1 MRSRSSHRS
10 SSLINSW
17 RYFSSCL
24 ARRLCSADGCAEV
37 ALEFVR
43 VIGSQSLEKSGSG
56 WPSLRARV
64 CFPALSVPAPVY
76 ARLATSPLRAA
87 KDRMRRPSLY
97 EHNPSDSDSPAN
109 VLESEQ
115 SLSGGG
121 RRERLNHGGASL
133 SGRSFFNFTLLSH
146 ESLCLRPLLLVEG
159 RRARHL
165 TLFSWR
171 RHSIS
176 WAWYK
181 PRSVL
186 VPCPSDGG
194 TTRGTTGGTRGHDI
208 EASVHG
214 NRGGEDVGRGD
225 RCRQEAGDK
234 RNHRAREGGRHRVRV
249 AGRRTRRRR
258 DVPARQRHDNG
269 GDAAELLESF
279 GDQLDAYKEQ
289 VAYQVAYTS
298 AHL

>member
-1 MRSRSSHRS
+1 
-10 SSLINSW
+10 
-17 RYFSSCL
+17 
-24 ARRLCSADGCAEV
+24 
-37 ALEFVR
+37 
-43 VIGSQSLEKSGSG
+43 
-56 WPSLRARV
+56 
-64 CFPALSVPAPVY
+64 
-76 ARLATSPLRAA
+76 
-87 KDRMRRPSLY
+87 
-97 EHNPSDSDSPAN
+97 

-159 RRARHL
+159 RRARYL

-214 NRGGEDVGRGD
+214 NRGGEGVGRGD

-289 VAYQVAYTS
+289 VAYLRSSLNQEREARRRAETIIAQLSPRPTPPWRTPPWRTPPWRNGYPSRRPRLPQIDPERREDRPSGARRSRVVT
-298 AHL
+298 